1 MHHTPRRL
9 PLPALLQAFT
19 LVLMLWALAPA
30 IAHAAPAKGDEAAM
44 PTKPHEPD
52 ATSKPLERVRYTRTG
67 EGGADY
73 TLSQESD
80 FETQLL
86 QVLLSRTRAGKNK
99 ESSEVAPALFARVA
113 DIARKHGADGWNGF
127 AAAEW
132 SRETPGAFELI
143 MRYSS
148 GQEIWVR
155 GLQGSAAPK
164 GYAAFERELLA
175 ALDETLDGTPGTPRA
190 APRQGLKSLEYVQR
204 GMAVGIAYRIYTRR
218 EAGRDVF
225 RLMHALGSSANDYP
239 ISDEEL
245 AALETLAE
253 RLNLAALN
261 GVYSDSTS
269 GMQDGEKQSLL
280 MEYSDGRRISTS
292 AIPGET
298 RYELTRFLD
307 AILAK
312 HPSKDAPE

>member
-1 MHHTPRRL
+1 MKHTPRRL
-9 PLPALLQAFT
+9 LLPALLQAFA

-30 IAHAAPAKGDEAAM
+30 IVHAAPAKGDEAAM

-52 ATSKPLERVRYTRTG
+52 AAPRKLERVRYTRTG
-67 EGGADY
+67 AGGADY
-73 TLSQESD
+73 TLSEERD
-80 FETQLL
+80 FETRLS
-86 QVLLSRTRAGKNK
+86 QVLLSRERTGKGK
-99 ESSEVAPALFARVA
+99 ESSEVAPALFARIA
-113 DIARKHGADGWNGF
+113 DIARKHGAEGWNDF
-127 AAAEW
+127 AATEW
-132 SRETPGAFELI
+132 SRETPGAFELT
-143 MRYSS
+143 MRYST

-175 ALDETLDGTPGTPRA
+175 VLDETLDGPPGAPPRT
-190 APRQGLKSLEYVQR
+190 APRQGLKSLEYAQS

-225 RLMHALGSSANDYP
+225 RLMHALGDSVNDCP

-245 AALETLAE
+245 AALEALAE

-261 GVYSDSTS
+261 GVYSGSSS
-269 GMQDGEKQSLL
+269 GMLDGEKKSLL

-292 AIPGET
+292 AIPSET
-298 RYELTRFLD
+298 THELTRFLD
-307 AILAK
+307 AILARQK
-312 HPSKDAPE
+312 AP